1 MKKIFFSLLAIF
13 FGSAYK
19 ANLPFFLRLF
29 IPSVISITVLPSQ
42 RLVLKVLD
50 NNDARKAKK

>member
-19 ANLPFFLRLF
+19 ANLPFFAPFHTISYLDHSA
-29 IPSVISITVLPSQ
+29 PEPEVSVKS
-42 RLVLKVLD
+42 
-50 NNDARKAKK
+50 A